1 MENCI
6 FLSKDYKYRVEEY
19 NYTVYVKI
27 EPKCN
32 LTATMPVYD
41 AIFVEKEG

>member
-19 NYTVYVKI
+19 NVNVYVKMLI
-27 EPKCN
+27 CGISVR
-32 LTATMPVYD
+32 L
-41 AIFVEKEG
+41 